1 MKELI
6 DLLTTQLKVDPKQ
19 ASGGAAI
26 LFKAAQDKLGSE
38 QFGKLLGGVAGV
50 DDLVRQAPAAGGMG
64 KMLGGFASALG
75 GGNAAVIASVVTG
88 FGKLGLTQ
96 AHAQKFVPVI
106 MQFLQGKVGKDVV
119 ATLEKT
125 LRA

>member
-6 DLLTTQLKVDPKQ
+6 DLLTTQLKIEPKQ

-26 LFKAAQDKLGSE
+26 LFKAAQDKLGAD

-50 DDLVRQAPAAGGMG
+50 DDLVRQAPSAGGMG
-64 KMLGGFASALG
+64 KLFGGFATSLG
-75 GGNAAVIASVVTG
+75 GGNAAAIAGIVSG
-88 FGKLGLTQ
+88 FGKLGLNAT
-96 AHAQKFVPVI
+96 HAQQFVPVI
-106 MQFLQGKVGKDVV
+106 MQFLRGKVGQDVV

>member
-6 DLLTTQLKVDPKQ
+6 DLLTTQLKIDPKQ
-19 ASGGAAI
+19 ATGGAAI
-26 LFKAAQDKLGSE
+26 LFKAAQDKLGGA

-50 DDLVRQAPAAGGMG
+50 DDLIRQAPAAGGAG
-64 KMLGGFASALG
+64 KLLGGLASALG
-75 GGNAAVIASVVTG
+75 GGNAAVIASIVTG

-96 AHAQKFVPVI
+96 QHAQQFVPVI
-106 MQFLQGKVGKDVV
+106 LEFLRGKVGKDVV

-125 LRA
+125 LRG

>member
-6 DLLTTQLKVDPKQ
+6 DLLTAQLNVNPKQ

-26 LFKAAQDKLGSE
+26 LFKAAQDKLGAE

-50 DDLVRQAPAAGGMG
+50 DDLVRQAPASGGMG
-64 KMLGGFASALG
+64 KLLGGFASALG
-75 GGNAAVIASVVTG
+75 GGNAAVVANIVTG
-88 FGKLGLTQ
+88 FSSLGLT
-96 AHAQKFVPVI
+96 AEHAKQFAPVI
-106 MQFLQGKVGKDVV
+106 MQFLHNKVGKDAVS
-119 ATLEKT
+119 TLERT

>member
-26 LFKAAQDKLGSE
+26 LFKAAQDKLGAD

-50 DDLVRQAPAAGGMG
+50 DDLVRQAPAAGGVG
-64 KMLGGFASALG
+64 KLLGGFASALG
-75 GGNAAVIASVVTG
+75 GGNAAVIASIVAG

-96 AHAQKFVPVI
+96 EHARQFVPVI
-106 MQFLQGKVGKDVV
+106 LQFLQGKVGKDVV

>member
-26 LFKAAQDKLGSE
+26 LFKAAQDKLGAD

-64 KMLGGFASALG
+64 KLLGGFASALG

-88 FGKLGLTQ
+88 FSKLGLTQ
-96 AHAQKFVPVI
+96 EHAQKFVPVI
-106 MQFLQGKVGKDVV
+106 LEFLRSKVGKDVV